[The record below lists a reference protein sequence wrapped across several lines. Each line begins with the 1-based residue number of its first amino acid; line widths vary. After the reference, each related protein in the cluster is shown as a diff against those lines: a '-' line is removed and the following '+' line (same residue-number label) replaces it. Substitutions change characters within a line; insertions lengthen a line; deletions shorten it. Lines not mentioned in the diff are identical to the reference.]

1 MRGEH
6 LRALHDER
14 GATIV
19 MALVFFL
26 ICAIIGSVV
35 LTAASVN
42 AKAVQTHKVGQQQEF
57 TVGSAAQ
64 MVGSELAGMKL
75 TVEGDGSKVDV
86 SPDSEWAVFA
96 TGFWDANGA
105 PIMAK
110 CRPSSGAGQPYERPI
125 QVTLPD
131 SGATAAIDPVYGKL
145 VIDPDLNIT
154 VTLSLDQDLTAASPY
169 KMTVWL
175 QCIPTYDARGK
186 LLSFTYESPVVQ
198 KAEAAV

>member
-1 MRGEH
+1 MGFHRRH
-6 LRALHDER
+6 IVHDER

-42 AKAVQTHKVGQQQEF
+42 AKAVQTHKVAQQQEF

-64 MVGSELAGMKL
+64 MVGSELAAAQLVVKD
-75 TVEGDGSKVDV
+75 DGSGVGIASDAN
-86 SPDSEWAVFA
+86 WVFA
-96 TGFWDANGA
+96 YNFWDANGA
-105 PIMAK
+105 SIMAA
-110 CRPSSGAGQPYERPI
+110 CRPSSGAGQSFERPI
-125 QVTLPD
+125 RVTLPD
-131 SGATAAIDPVYGKL
+131 GSATAVIDPVYGKL
-145 VIDPDLNIT
+145 VVDPDLNIT

-175 QCIPTYDARGK
+175 QCVPTYDARGK
-186 LLSFTYESPVVQ
+186 LLSFAYEGPVVQ
-198 KAEAAV
+198 KAEDAA